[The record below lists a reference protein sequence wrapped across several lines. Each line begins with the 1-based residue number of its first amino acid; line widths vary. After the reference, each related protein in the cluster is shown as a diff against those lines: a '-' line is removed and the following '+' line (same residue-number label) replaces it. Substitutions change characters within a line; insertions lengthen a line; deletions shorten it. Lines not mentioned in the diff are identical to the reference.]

1 MKRKTIKRKPKA
13 GKKPSSSKKDAPKV
27 QINKKISDF
36 YQDRDLSWLDFNFRV
51 LNEALDPRTP
61 LLERL
66 RFIDIYRSNNDE
78 FFMKRIGP
86 LLTKLKN
93 GDENYNE
100 QYETREF
107 YDLLLNKVNEH
118 WSLLDECYR
127 KDIIPSLEKNGIQ
140 LLKYKDLTPSE
151 KRNLNSYFK
160 TNIFPILT
168 PLAVDSGHPFP
179 FLSNMSK
186 SIGVT
191 LRLPRK
197 HEKSFA
203 RVKIPNEIDQ
213 WVKVRTSN
221 KSKFSFVSVE
231 EIIINNLQLLFPGMV
246 IENTM
251 IFRITRS
258 AATSD
263 DEDEIDDKLEMVEEG
278 LRERKFAPIVRF
290 EYQQTSDLWNIS
302 FLIEQIDLPTYATS
316 PIRNITRYTN
326 FSKIIDL
333 PLKHLKYSPFQA
345 NQLDIFQESTALDHP
360 IFSHLKMQDVM
371 VHFPY
376 DSFNGTVEQFL
387 KIASTDPQVMA
398 IKMTLYRT
406 DADGKLINILL
417 NAAENKKQVAAIVEL
432 TARFDE
438 EKNIQ
443 WANTLEDAGV
453 HVSYGL
459 TQLKTHAK
467 LVLVVRKEAE
477 GLKTYIH
484 VSTGNFNSQTSK
496 LYTDIGL
503 FTCNEKLTNEAIEV
517 FNYLTGRSL
526 GGNYQNLLVAP
537 FNMFEKFEKMIQR
550 EIDNAKKGK
559 PAHIIAKM
567 NSLHDKGVIKLLYKA
582 SQAGVHIQLIVRG
595 FCCLRAGVK
604 GLSENIQVYSLV
616 GRLLEHSRIFY
627 FSAGQDDPLKGEFFI
642 GSADWMSRNLFDRVE
657 VITPIYDDG
666 LKRELWDILD
676 ITLRDNRHLWRLKA
690 DGTYVQ
696 LKERQKTFNA
706 QQYFIDRPS

>member
-1 MKRKTIKRKPKA
+1 MPKKTI
-13 GKKPSSSKKDAPKV
+13 
-27 QINKKISDF
+27 QTYFN
-36 YQDRDLSWLDFNFRV
+36 QRDITWLDFNFRV
-51 LNEALDPRTP
+51 LNEALDKRTP

-86 LLTKLKN
+86 LLTKIKN
-93 GDENYNE
+93 GEDSYNE
-100 QYETREF
+100 QYDSKEF
-107 YDLLLNKVNEH
+107 YDLLLGKVKEH
-118 WSLLDECYR
+118 WRLLDDCFNNNILPELA
-127 KDIIPSLEKNGIQ
+127 SHGIN
-140 LLKYKDLTPSE
+140 LVSYKDLTPSE

-160 TNIFPILT
+160 KNIFPILT

-191 LRLPRK
+191 LRQPRK
-197 HEKSFA
+197 SEKTFA

-213 WVKVRTSN
+213 WIKVRSQT
-221 KSKFSFVSVE
+221 KSKFNFVNIE
-231 EIIINNLQLLFPGMV
+231 EIIINNLQLLFPGMI
-246 IENTM
+246 IESTM
-251 IFRITRS
+251 IFRITRN
-258 AATSD
+258 AATSED
-263 DEDEIDDKLEMVEEG
+263 GDEIDDKLEMVEEG
-278 LRERKFAPIVRF
+278 LKERKFAPIVRF
-290 EYQQTSDLWNIS
+290 EYQPTPDLWNIT
-302 FLIEQIDLPTYATS
+302 FLIDQIELPTNATS
-316 PIRNITRYTN
+316 PIQSIIRYTN

-333 PLKHLKYSPFQA
+333 PLKDLKFRPFHPNHLEK
-345 NQLDIFQESTALDHP
+345 FQENIPNDNP
-360 IFSHLKMQDVM
+360 IFTHLKMQDLM

-376 DSFNGTVEQFL
+376 DSFSGSVEQFL
-387 KIASTDPQVMA
+387 KIASEDPHVMA

-467 LVLVVRKEAE
+467 LILIVRKEAD
-477 GLKTYIH
+477 GLKTYVN

-496 LYTDIGL
+496 LYTDLSL
-503 FTCNEKLTNEAIEV
+503 FTANDKIATEAIEV

-526 GGNYQNLLVAP
+526 GGNYQHLLVAP
-537 FNMFEKFEKMIQR
+537 FNMYQKFEKLIQR
-550 EIDNAKKGK
+550 EIDNAKKGR

-567 NSLHDKGVIKLLYKA
+567 NSLQDEGIIKLLYKA

-604 GLSENIQVYSLV
+604 GLSENIQVFSLV

-627 FSAGQDDPLKGEFFI
+627 FSAGQEDPLKGDFYI

-657 VITPIYDDG
+657 VITPIHDSN
-666 LKRELWDILD
+666 LKDQLWEILNV
-676 ITLRDNRHLWRLKA
+676 TLKDTRHLWRLKA
-690 DGTYVQ
+690 DGNYVQ
-696 LKERQKTFNA
+696 LKDRQKPFNA
-706 QQYFIDRPS
+706 QQYFIDKQ

>member
-1 MKRKTIKRKPKA
+1 MKKKKTTQRPIKKA
-13 GKKPSSSKKDAPKV
+13 QKNIAIK
-27 QINKKISDF
+27 NYY
-36 YQDRDLSWLDFNFRV
+36 YQRDLSWLEFNFRV
-51 LNEALDPRTP
+51 LNEALDKRTP

-93 GDENYNE
+93 GDDSYSEEYDA
-100 QYETREF
+100 REF
-107 YDLLLNKVNEH
+107 YDILLNKVNEH
-118 WSLLDECYR
+118 WGLINNCF
-127 KDIIPSLEKNGIQ
+127 KNDIIPELANNGIH
-140 LLKYKDLTPSE
+140 LLTYKDLTPSE

-160 TNIFPILT
+160 KNIFPILT

-197 HEKSFA
+197 SEKSFA
-203 RVKIPNEIDQ
+203 RVKIPNKIDQ
-213 WVKVRTSN
+213 WIKVSSQTKNRFNFISI
-221 KSKFSFVSVE
+221 E
-231 EIIINNLQLLFPGMV
+231 EVIVNNLQLLFPGMV
-246 IENTM
+246 IESTM
-251 IFRITRS
+251 IFRITRN
-258 AATSD
+258 AATNED
-263 DEDEIDDKLEMVEEG
+263 GDEIEDKLEMVEEG

-290 EYQQTSDLWNIS
+290 EYQPTPDLWNIT
-302 FLIEQIDLPTYATS
+302 FLIDQIELPTYATS
-316 PIRNITRYTN
+316 PIQSIIRYTN

-333 PLKHLKYSPFQA
+333 PFRKLKYRPFQP
-345 NQLDIFQESTALDHP
+345 NFYDIFYEKPILDNP
-360 IFSHLKMQDVM
+360 IFSQIKSQDLM

-376 DSFNGTVEQFL
+376 DSFSGTVEQFL
-387 KIASTDPQVMA
+387 RIASEDPNVMA

-417 NAAENKKQVAAIVEL
+417 NAAENNKQVAAIVEL

-438 EKNIQ
+438 ENNIQ

-459 TQLKTHAK
+459 NQLKTHAK
-467 LVLVVRKEAE
+467 LILVVRKEAD
-477 GLKTYIH
+477 GLKTYVN

-496 LYTDIGL
+496 LYTDLSL
-503 FTCNEKLTNEAIEV
+503 FTSNDKIANDAIEV

-526 GGNYQNLLVAP
+526 GGHFQSLLVAP
-537 FNMFEKFEKMIQR
+537 FNMYQSFEKLIER
-550 EIDNAKKGK
+550 EIDNARKGR

-567 NSLHDKGVIKLLYKA
+567 NSLQDEGIIKLLYKA

-604 GLSENIQVYSLV
+604 GLSENIQVFSLV
-616 GRLLEHSRIFY
+616 GRLLEHTRIFY

-657 VITPIYDDG
+657 VITPIQED
-666 LKRELWDILD
+666 LLRRQLWEILD
-676 ITLRDNRHLWRLKA
+676 VTLRDNRHLWRMKA
-690 DGTYVQ
+690 DGSYGQ
-696 LKERQKTFNA
+696 LKDRNKPFNA
-706 QQYFIDRPS
+706 QQYFIDKQ